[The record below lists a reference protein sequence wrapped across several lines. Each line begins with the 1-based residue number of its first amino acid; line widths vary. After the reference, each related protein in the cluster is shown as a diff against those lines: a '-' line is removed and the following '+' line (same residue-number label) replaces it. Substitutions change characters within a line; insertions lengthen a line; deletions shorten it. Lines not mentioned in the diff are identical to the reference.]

1 MPSVELPSNELA
13 FEEFLKLWRMHSYRM
28 NATAVPKMA
37 RGEAELV
44 REGLLP
50 LFSTATR
57 LASDPAAFEEGR
69 PETICGEILAGEVEA
84 PASVE
89 NQGIFFQ
96 PSLSIGPFPYGAN
109 LTYYFEYSLLA
120 QRQFL
125 SLPILGYA
133 LPGLRRLYAGGAPD
147 CLCLCLTPTPHL
159 YIQKERPIPVLNT
172 GPIGGDTVIGF
183 GLRKVPF
190 SSLLDPPTIEA
201 VGARTIPEF
210 AYCVFV
216 TINGKLI
223 FSTLSPAYPIELQPF
238 VNICCS
244 AGPDSWNISG
254 SPNHPYLFN
263 LRQYIDEQETQGRK
277 RCSDYDFQRRSPPSL
292 NNSANSK
299 SSARAETTPTAQ
311 SKANK
316 EFSGSEA
323 SSSSETSGLVS
334 PAAASVELVPQ
345 KTELPQKS
353 ATRIPY
359 VPLSKHQVI
368 TTFDE
373 MLLLPDITLFA
384 YCYNEIAAFHS
395 AIPGYTPWRLIS
407 KVNIYSSLAFT
418 KVVEDPK
425 VSIQKLSEYAQSYGL
440 LGLLPPVA
448 EWSRDRRE
456 LRRLIEHAATM
467 SCSYLLAQ
475 EIGLFLSDSTR
486 FNPSQEFV
494 PCELSMRAKVLLL
507 LPSSEYTDTVRSMPR
522 ISNWSIEYLESAYD
536 EYRRKIAFG
545 LQPEW
550 TYTRERS
557 FWLSLVAPITL
568 MRALPKWKFSFSN
581 NDVRNYMDYIA
592 SKVTQSP
599 GARKKVCLFTVTS
612 YIHLPF
618 SLAPTMESYELL
630 PLFTATISG
639 LYEARRV
646 ARSRYQQYQ
655 PELAKFCE
663 ELTQIISAQELA
675 AEDNSESASSSITDR
690 AKLLRKIEA
699 TETQFQKNWGLQD
712 YGTATRPSSSQDI
725 AASLLWLFGDV
736 PELTETI
743 GIALPAQPFMTRLR
757 SWFSSMIWEE
767 PNIA

>member
-1 MPSVELPSNELA
+1 M
-13 FEEFLKLWRMHSYRM
+13 
-28 NATAVPKMA
+28 
-37 RGEAELV
+37 EAELV

-57 LASDPAAFEEGR
+57 LASDPAAFEEGS
-69 PETICGEILAGEVEA
+69 PETIYGEILATEVEA

-96 PSLSIGPFPYGAN
+96 PSLSIGPFPYGSN

-120 QRQFL
+120 QRQFP

-172 GPIGGDTVIGF
+172 GPIGPDTVIGF

-201 VGARTIPEF
+201 VGARTVPEF

-244 AGPDSWNISG
+244 AGPDSWNIAG
-254 SPNHPYLFN
+254 SPNHPFVFN
-263 LRQYIDEQETQGRK
+263 LRHFIDEQETQGRK
-277 RCSDYDFQRRSPPSL
+277 RCTDYDFQRRSPHSL
-292 NNSANSK
+292 TNSANSN
-299 SSARAETTPTAQ
+299 SSARVDNTTATA
-311 SKANK
+311 SKAANNAG
-316 EFSGSEA
+316 SGSEISS
-323 SSSSETSGLVS
+323 SSSSETSAMVS
-334 PAAASVELVPQ
+334 PAAPSVELVPK
-345 KTELPQKS
+345 KTPPK
-353 ATRIPY
+353 TPY
-359 VPLSKHQVI
+359 VPFSKHQVI

-384 YCYNEIAAFHS
+384 YCYNELAAFHS

-425 VSIQKLSEYAQSYGL
+425 VSIQKLSEYAQGYGL

-475 EIGLFLSDSTR
+475 EIGSFLSDHSR
-486 FNPSQEFV
+486 FNPSEEFV
-494 PCELSMRAKVLLL
+494 PSELAMRAKVLLL

-522 ISNWSIEYLESAYD
+522 VSNWSIEYLESAYD

-557 FWLSLVAPITL
+557 FWLSLLAPITL
-568 MRALPKWKFSFSN
+568 MRALPKWKFSFTN

-618 SLAPTMESYELL
+618 SLAPSMESYELL
-630 PLFTATISG
+630 PLFIASITG

-646 ARSRYQQYQ
+646 ARLRYQQYQ

-663 ELTQIISAQELA
+663 ELTQIISAQEVA
-675 AEDNSESASSSITDR
+675 AEDNADASSASTSITDR
-690 AKLLRKIEA
+690 AKLLRKIEIA
-699 TETQFQKNWGLQD
+699 ENQFQKNWGLQE
-712 YGTATRPSSSQDI
+712 YGTETRPSSPQDI

-743 GIALPAQPFMTRLR
+743 GIELPPQPFTTRLR
-757 SWFSSMIWEE
+757 SWISSFIWED
-767 PNIA
+767 PSVA